1 MPVIG
6 ESHTTLTA
14 PRVWEVVCPPWR
26 SGWTGLADVH
36 LCAREGPERGCGGC
50 SWCSVVSYVCVWVGA
65 PLTCDACVLRPAV

>member
-14 PRVWEVVCPPWR
+14 PRVWEVVWPPWR

-36 LCAREGPERGCGGC
+36 LCARERAREGVVVVVGVVLSHMYACGL
-50 SWCSVVSYVCVWVGA
+50 VH
-65 PLTCDACVLRPAV
+65 R